1 MVTHIF
7 TIHPEEFPVFDGSD
21 PSLSFA
27 DFIRSIDV
35 TLDMAH
41 ERADDVLPTFLYGD
55 ALRFYE
61 TLDQECHHDAE
72 DDTVPE

>member
-1 MVTHIF
+1 MFFFRREDLKI
-7 TIHPEEFPVFDGSD
+7 FDGSD
-21 PSLSFA
+21 PSLSFF

-61 TLDQECHHDAE
+61 TLDPECQHDWHKLMSAM
-72 DDTVPE
+72 